1 MHHLLRRS
9 CCKVDCKKEYEP
21 GVGPRLIRVRIL
33 IANLGHEATANHLR
47 HYTAILPPLAVDA
60 GLGEIGRLGYLMTK
74 EFGPRI
80 RLSAVTITF
89 RL

>member
-1 MHHLLRRS
+1 
-9 CCKVDCKKEYEP
+9 VDCKKEYEP

-33 IANLGHEATANHLR
+33 IANLGHEATANHLL